1 MSQLTHRETEVLRLV
16 CHGLRYKEVADKL
29 GLSQCTVAKHV
40 QNMLVKTNTH
50 SAASMVSK
58 LSGWSPT

>member
-16 CHGLRYKEVADKL
+16 CQGLRYKEVADKL
-29 GLSQCTVAKHV
+29 VISANTVAVHM
-40 QNMLVKTNTH
+40 QRMLTKTGTK